1 MSEHAAPLDGRIT
14 LVTGASSGIG
24 AAVALAA
31 AAAGSDVGVAYH
43 GEKDR
48 ADEVVARIG
57 ETGHRAEAFAAD
69 LADPSQARAMVGAVE
84 QSFGRVDALVNNA
97 GIMPETGFLDI
108 SDEEWDRVIRTDL
121 GSAFACTQAVIPGMV
136 ERGSGAVVMISSRL
150 GQIGWPRLVHYAAAK
165 SGMLGMAK
173 SLAREFGPAGIR
185 VNAVAPG
192 VTLTDMAASAATGD
206 EGRRRL
212 AEIPAGRFATPEDV
226 AATVVFLLS
235 DQASMYHGQT
245 LCPNGGGFMP

>member
-1 MSEHAAPLDGRIT
+1 
-14 LVTGASSGIG
+14 
-24 AAVALAA
+24 
-31 AAAGSDVGVAYH
+31 
-43 GEKDR
+43 
-48 ADEVVARIG
+48 
-57 ETGHRAEAFAAD
+57 
-69 LADPSQARAMVGAVE
+69 
-84 QSFGRVDALVNNA
+84 
-97 GIMPETGFLDI
+97 
-108 SDEEWDRVIRTDL
+108 
-121 GSAFACTQAVIPGMV
+121 
-136 ERGSGAVVMISSRL
+136 
-150 GQIGWPRLVHYAAAK
+150 
-165 SGMLGMAK
+165 MLGMAK

-235 DQASMYHGQT
+235 DHASMYHGQT

>member
-1 MSEHAAPLDGRIT
+1 MTEPPEQLANRVT

-24 AAVALAA
+24 AAIALAV
-31 AAAGSDVGVAYH
+31 AAAGSDVGVAYQ
-43 GEKDR
+43 GEAER
-48 ADEVVARIG
+48 ADEVVTRIRQAG
-57 ETGHRAEAFAAD
+57 RRAQAFAAD
-69 LADPSQARAMVGAVE
+69 LADPSQARAMVGSVE
-84 QSFGRVDALVNNA
+84 QAFGRVDGMVNNA
-97 GIMPETGFLDI
+97 GIMPETGFLEI

-121 GSAFACTQAVIPGMV
+121 GSAFACTQAVLPGMV

-150 GQIGWPRLVHYAAAK
+150 GQIGWPRLAHYAAAK
-165 SGMLGMAK
+165 AGMLGLIK

-192 VTLTDMAASAATGD
+192 VTITEMSASAATGD

-212 AEIPAGRFATPEDV
+212 SEIPAGRFATPEDV